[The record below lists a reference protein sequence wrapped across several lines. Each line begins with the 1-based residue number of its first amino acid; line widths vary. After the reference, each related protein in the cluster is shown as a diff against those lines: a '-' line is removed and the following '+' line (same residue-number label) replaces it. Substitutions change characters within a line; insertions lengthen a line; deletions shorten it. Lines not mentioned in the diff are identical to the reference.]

1 MKKGLSV
8 AVYATDFGPIVYS
21 GANAAQWDV
30 MFAKVK
36 DAGYDGVDL
45 FTDVKSAE
53 DFHIIKDLLD
63 AHGLE
68 VGMMISICL
77 KDQGVNFSS
86 ADESVRRRS
95 VETYCREIEKAAIFA
110 PCNMP
115 IGFIRGPL
123 ADGEGLDD
131 NLDRLAE
138 SVRTLTAFAK
148 SHSIRLCIEP
158 INRYEANTLLNVP
171 DTVRFIQDHE
181 LQDAFILADLF
192 HMNIEDADMAAAL
205 RLAGPLLGH
214 MHVPDSNRAAP
225 GMGHIDYRPLLEAL
239 RTIGY
244 DGYLSSEAMPFGDS
258 DRCAVEG
265 ARTLDALLSETTR

>member
-21 GANAAQWDV
+21 GADAAQWDT

-36 DAGYDGVDL
+36 NAGYDGVDL

-53 DFHIIKDLLD
+53 ELRVVKGLLE
-63 AHGLE
+63 ARGLE

-77 KDQGVNFSS
+77 KDQGVNLSS
-86 ADESVRRRS
+86 ADEAVRLRS

-110 PCNMP
+110 PCTMP

-123 ADGEGLDD
+123 AEGEAPED
-131 NLDRLAE
+131 NLARLAE

-148 SHSIRLCIEP
+148 PRGIRLCIEP
-158 INRYEANTLLNVP
+158 INRYEASTLLNVP
-171 DTVRFIQDHE
+171 DTVRFIQSHK

-205 RLAGPLLGH
+205 RLAGPLVGH

-225 GMGHIDYRPLLEAL
+225 GMGHIDYPPILEAL
-239 RTIGY
+239 RAIGY

-258 DRCAVEG
+258 DGCAVQG
-265 ARTLDALLSETTR
+265 ARALDELLA

>member
-21 GANAAQWDV
+21 GANTAEWDV

-36 DAGYDGVDL
+36 KAGYDGVDL

-53 DFHIIKDLLD
+53 EFRTIKGLLD

-115 IGFIRGPL
+115 IGYIRGPL
-123 ADGEGLDD
+123 ADGERLED
-131 NLDRLAE
+131 NLARLAE
-138 SVRTLTAFAK
+138 SVRALTAFAK
-148 SHSIRLCIEP
+148 CHGIHLCIEP
-158 INRYEANTLLNVP
+158 INRYEADTLLNVP
-171 DTVRFIQDHE
+171 DTVRFIQRHG

-205 RLAGPLLGH
+205 RQAGPLLGH

-225 GMGHIDYRPLLEAL
+225 GMGHIDYHPILEAL
-239 RTIGY
+239 RDIGY

-258 DRCAVEG
+258 DGCAARG
-265 ARTLDALLSETTR
+265 AETLDRLLG